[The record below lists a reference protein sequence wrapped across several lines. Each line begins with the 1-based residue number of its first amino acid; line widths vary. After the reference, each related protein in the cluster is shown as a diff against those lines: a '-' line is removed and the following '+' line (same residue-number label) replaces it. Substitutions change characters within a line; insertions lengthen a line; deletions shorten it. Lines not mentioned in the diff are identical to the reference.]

1 MQHAAFVRV
10 VEVQPG
16 ALVADVVSGPVGRRA
31 GRRPACASA
40 DRFYGQVVDR
50 HFARAA
56 GVRGGVGGDAPDRT
70 GKL

>member
-1 MQHAAFVRV
+1 
-10 VEVQPG
+10 
-16 ALVADVVSGPVGRRA
+16 VVSGPVGRRA